1 MDEIWRNPGMET
13 VHLHQVWPLQRYTQ
27 VQAAGFKP
35 NSHDSRVLHLHAQ
48 RYGGIYVAEKQQ
60 YFGDIGHYFI
70 IISYLCTQIV
80 TMQWHCQSYCLANVH
95 PQYSYWKL
103 KRRASVL
110 YTRIWKIQNK
120 QTRRSTTVHVY
131 TWACRLMV
139 FLQGF
144 PEPECRDVGT
154 TAHVS
159 CFYQTA

>member
-1 MDEIWRNPGMET
+1 MGQAFDFSQLSRN
-13 VHLHQVWPLQRYTQ
+13 QVPVPMIFTAPAY
-27 VQAAGFKP
+27 
-35 NSHDSRVLHLHAQ
+35 
-48 RYGGIYVAEKQQ
+48 
-60 YFGDIGHYFI
+60 
-70 IISYLCTQIV
+70 
-80 TMQWHCQSYCLANVH
+80 VH

-159 CFYQTA
+159 CLYQTALRKFIEIFA